1 MKIAICEDDSL
12 QAGALEKMLKKRFEI
27 ASYENSIDV
36 YLSAEENF
44 RFMTL
49 RFKKNLKRFNLIQ
62 SKREK

>member
-36 YLSAEENF
+36 YLSAEDMKRGLENA
-44 RFMTL
+44 
-49 RFKKNLKRFNLIQ
+49 K
-62 SKREK
+62 